1 MSIRKIGNIEYNFT
15 RKRVKNINL
24 RIHSDGTIAV
34 SAPSYVP
41 PEKVDEFVLSKADFI
56 ENARRKLSEIKPKSS
71 QMREFID
78 SFTDEDYEHFFR
90 PFVDRYYLE
99 FKQYGIKYPM
109 LRFKDMKSRWGS
121 CIPSKNIITLNKQLA
136 AVPRECVEYVVV
148 HEFCHFLEP
157 NHSQRF
163 YAHVERHMPDW
174 RERRK
179 KLNKCSINVS

>member
-1 MSIRKIGNIEYNFT
+1 MIRKIGNIEYTFT

-24 RIHSDGTIAV
+24 RIHEDGTVAV
-34 SAPSYVP
+34 SAPNYVSA
-41 PEKVDEFVLSKADFI
+41 EKVDEFVFSKAGFI
-56 ENARRKLSEIKPKSS
+56 ENARKNLKEKTTQPNEV
-71 QMREFID
+71 REFLNTLKD
-78 SFTDEDYEHFFR
+78 KDYEHFFR
-90 PFVDRYYLE
+90 PFIDKYYPE

-109 LRFKDMKSRWGS
+109 LRYKDMKSRWGS

-148 HEFCHFLEP
+148 HEYCHFLEP